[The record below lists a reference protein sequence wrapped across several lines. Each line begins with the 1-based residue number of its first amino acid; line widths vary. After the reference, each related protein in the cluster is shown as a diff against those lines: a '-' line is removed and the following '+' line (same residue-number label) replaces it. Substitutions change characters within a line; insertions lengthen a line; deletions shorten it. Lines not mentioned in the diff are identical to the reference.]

1 MTNIQNQME
10 YNKDHFYA
18 FVISL
23 AIVVSVECVW
33 EYLCLLGYRGAKASW
48 QHGILLW
55 IGFLESYT
63 QSLFF
68 LYSFVDDLIFN
79 SLKHCFFTSNQ

>member
-33 EYLCLLGYRGAKASW
+33 EYLCLLGYSGAKASW
-48 QHGILLW
+48 QHGILL
-55 IGFLESYT
+55 
-63 QSLFF
+63 
-68 LYSFVDDLIFN
+68 
-79 SLKHCFFTSNQ
+79 